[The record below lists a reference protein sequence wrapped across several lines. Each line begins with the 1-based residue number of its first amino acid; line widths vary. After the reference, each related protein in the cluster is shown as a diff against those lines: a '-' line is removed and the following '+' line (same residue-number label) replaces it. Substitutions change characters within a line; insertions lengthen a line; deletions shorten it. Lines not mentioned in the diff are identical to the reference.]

1 MVDKFGDSNERGPR
15 GAKGDPGEDAHSVSP
30 ISDHYHYIAF
40 IMSRKYTMVPLSG
53 VCEIETNMAMGTG
66 SKTIH
71 TLLDSGCRSD
81 YCYFEAQ
88 NVNGG
93 YIQVYYALNV
103 WVKSWAFMI
112 QEKHELLAKFK
123 WQTSIDGTTWTD
135 ISDAIISTHDT
146 PQKANKAMWVIEN
159 PAAIGT
165 KSKYWRV
172 LGLPGGEL
180 LSSHPWVNYMLMD
193 IE

>member
-53 VCEIETNMAMGTG
+53 VCEIETDLNMGAG
-66 SKTIH
+66 SKSIH
-71 TLLDSGCRSD
+71 TVLDSGCRND
-81 YCYFEAQ
+81 NCYFAGYP
-88 NVNGG
+88 VDGR
-93 YIQVYYALNV
+93 YIQVYYALDV

-112 QEKHELLAKFK
+112 NERHELPAKFK
-123 WQTSIDGTTWTD
+123 WQTSIEGTTWTD
-135 ISDAIISTHDT
+135 ISDAIVSPHAT

-159 PAAIGT
+159 PALGT
-165 KSKYWRV
+165 KRKYWRLV
-172 LGLPGGEL
+172 GVGGTI
-180 LSSHPWVNYMLMD
+180 SSHPWINYMLMD